1 MIEHLEELKIL
12 ARSYGELR
20 LQVRAG
26 LKKIDEYSLI
36 LFKAFLE
43 YAGKRKGENL
53 EPHVLLNEFLNEL
66 DLGKDG
72 DRGVRVS
79 LAKRF
84 YKLAGKHVGNSC
96 EQASL
101 LQYLEPRP

>member
-1 MIEHLEELKIL
+1 MIERLEELKAL

-53 EPHVLLNEFLNEL
+53 EPHALLNEFLNAL
-66 DLGKDG
+66 ALN
-72 DRGVRVS
+72 RGNRVS
-79 LAKRF
+79 LVRRF
-84 YKLAGKHVGNSC
+84 YKLAEKNVRNHC
-96 EQASL
+96 EQTSL
-101 LQYLEPRP
+101 LRYLESRP